1 MHPGGAELREALINL
16 VLNAVDAMPQGGSIT
31 LETSQERDWVLLSV
45 TDTGNGIPPDVRRR
59 IFEPFFTTKD
69 SGTGLGLSIVSGII
83 SSYGGTIDVDSELGR
98 GTTFTIRLPAA

>member
-1 MHPGGAELREALINL
+1 
-16 VLNAVDAMPQGGSIT
+16 
-31 LETSQERDWVLLSV
+31 VLLSV
-45 TDTGNGIPPDVRRR
+45 ADTGAGIPPDVRRR

-69 SGTGLGLSIVSGII
+69 SGTGLGLSIVSGIV